1 MADDRTLLRIAHLYY
16 RERLTQQEVA
26 ARVGLGR
33 VTVGR
38 LLNEAMERGLVRIE
52 IRHPLARV
60 TELEVEVQR
69 RFSLTDVVIA
79 ATPDVDDPAVH
90 LDAVAAAAAD
100 YLAGLRPT
108 PDTLGVSWGRTMHA
122 IAGRM
127 RPGWASGVPV
137 VQLNGAV
144 SRSATPTYADQI
156 ATDIAVRGG
165 GQAHLL
171 SSPAIV
177 DRAEIREV
185 LESDSAV
192 SATLEL
198 ARMAD
203 VAIFGLGAISE
214 RSVLVESGYLD
225 RAQVDDLVAAGT
237 VGDVL
242 SRFITADGTIADP
255 EIDAR
260 TCGLPL
266 TSLARKRRSIGVA
279 VGTEKV
285 AVTRAAA
292 SAGWVN
298 ALVLDE
304 VLAEALLAAGPVAP
318 GAPAPARSRS
328 VAGEADDAR

>member
-1 MADDRTLLRIAHLYY
+1 MTDDRTLLRIAHLYY
-16 RERLTQQEVA
+16 REGLTQQEVA
-26 ARVGLGR
+26 ARVGIGR

-38 LLNEAMERGLVRIE
+38 MLNEALQRGLVRIE
-52 IRHPLARV
+52 IRHPLARL

-69 RFSLTDVVIA
+69 AFSLTDVVIA
-79 ATPDVDDPAVH
+79 QTPDVDDPAVH

-100 YLAGLRPT
+100 LLTSLRPQPT
-108 PDTLGVSWGRTMHA
+108 TLGVSWGRTMHA
-122 IAGRM
+122 ISR
-127 RPGWASGVPV
+127 RLEHGWSSGVPV
-137 VQLNGAV
+137 VQMNGAV
-144 SRSATPTYADQI
+144 SRSETPTYADQI
-156 ATDIAVRGG
+156 ATDFAVKGG

-225 RAQVDDLVAAGT
+225 RAQVDDLIAAGT

-242 SRFITADGTIADP
+242 SRFVTADGTLADV

-266 TSLARKRRSIGVA
+266 TELARKRRAIGVA
-279 VGTEKV
+279 VGVEKT
-285 AVTRAAA
+285 AITRAAA
-292 SAGWVN
+292 SAGWIN
-298 ALVLDE
+298 ALVIDE
-304 VLAEALLAAGPVAP
+304 ALAEALLEAGPVAAKDA
-318 GAPAPARSRS
+318 APATAE
-328 VAGEADDAR
+328 EATDAR

>member
-1 MADDRTLLRIAHLYY
+1 MTDDRTLLRIAHLYY
-16 RERLTQQEVA
+16 REGLTQQEVA
-26 ARVGLGR
+26 ARVGIGR

-38 LLNEAMERGLVRIE
+38 MLNEALQRGLVRIE
-52 IRHPLARV
+52 IRHPLARL

-69 RFSLTDVVIA
+69 TFSLTDVVIA
-79 ATPDVDDPAVH
+79 QTPDVDDPAVH

-100 YLAGLRPT
+100 LLKTLRPQPT
-108 PDTLGVSWGRTMHA
+108 TLGVSWGRTMHA
-122 IAGRM
+122 ISR
-127 RPGWASGVPV
+127 RLERGWSDGVPV
-137 VQLNGAV
+137 VQMNGSV
-144 SRSATPTYADQI
+144 SRSETPTYADQI
-156 ATDIAVRGG
+156 ATDFAVKGG

-225 RAQVDDLVAAGT
+225 RAQVDDLRAAGT

-242 SRFITADGTIADP
+242 SRFVTADGTIADE

-266 TSLARKRRSIGVA
+266 TELARKRRSIGVA
-279 VGTEKV
+279 VGVEKT
-285 AVTRAAA
+285 AITRAAA
-292 SAGWVN
+292 SAGWIN
-298 ALVLDE
+298 ALVIDE
-304 VLAEALLAAGPVAP
+304 ALAEALLEAGPVA
-318 GAPAPARSRS
+318 AAQS
-328 VAGEADDAR
+328 VPETAEEATDAR